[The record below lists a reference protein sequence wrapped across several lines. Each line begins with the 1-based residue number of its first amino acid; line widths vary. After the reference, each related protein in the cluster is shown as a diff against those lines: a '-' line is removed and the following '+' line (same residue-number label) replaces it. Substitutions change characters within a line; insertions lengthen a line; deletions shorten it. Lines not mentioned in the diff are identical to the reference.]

1 MRLLTLSL
9 LALLL
14 LDGASQ
20 AVEPNADAE
29 KFSLKA
35 EGPTSSKIRWNA
47 IQGSRLPFD
56 KPYAD
61 LTEDQKRLVRSQYEP
76 MLDGDE
82 PPYPIRGLGPVYKAI
97 GTAQQKLFAEGHIIL
112 VVDVDSL
119 GNATSVTA
127 YGDPDPRMTKFLTRL
142 VLLEKYKP
150 AICQGKPCSMQ
161 FPFDINFSVR

>member
-14 LDGASQ
+14 MCGASQ
-20 AVEPNADAE
+20 AGEPNTDAR
-29 KFSLKA
+29 KYSLKD
-35 EGPTSSKIRWNA
+35 EEPTSSKIRRERV
-47 IQGSRLPFD
+47 QGSRLPFD

-61 LTEDQKRLVRSQYEP
+61 LTEDQKTVVRSQYEP
-76 MLDGDE
+76 MLVGDE
-82 PPYPIRGLGPVYKAI
+82 PPYPITGLGPVYKAI
-97 GTAQQKLFAEGHIIL
+97 GAAQQRLLVEGRITL
-112 VVDVDSL
+112 VVDVDSR

-150 AICQGKPCSMQ
+150 AICQGTPCAMQ
-161 FPFDINFSVR
+161 FPFNINFDVR

>member
-1 MRLLTLSL
+1 MRLLNLPL

-14 LDGASQ
+14 IYGASQ
-20 AVEPNADAE
+20 AGEPNADG
-29 KFSLKA
+29 KYSLKD
-35 EGPTSSKIRWNA
+35 EGPTSSKIRQYD
-47 IQGSRLPFD
+47 IVQGSRLPFD

-61 LTEDQKRLVRSQYEP
+61 LTEDQKSIVRSQYEP

-97 GTAQQKLFAEGHIIL
+97 GAAQQKLLVEGRITL
-112 VVDVDSL
+112 VIDVDSQ

-150 AICQGKPCSMQ
+150 AICQGTPCAMQ
-161 FPFDINFSVR
+161 FPFKINFNVR